1 MAPKETDWVEGAH
14 ERASQKKTHVSFPQ
28 LKYPSLRDEG
38 LRDPLQWLTGKA
50 LDDGAEGL
58 WRIHDKL
65 YDFTTFMKKHPGGA
79 EWLELT
85 KGTDITEAF
94 ESHHI
99 NPTTEK
105 MLNKFY
111 IRDAKTP
118 RNSPFTFHEDG
129 FYKSLKRAVHEELK
143 KIPKEASATADRI
156 TDGLFATLLCS
167 SSLACWFENYFIA
180 TFWYIIASV
189 SLAMLTVTCHNF
201 IHRRTN
207 WRMYLFN
214 MSMWSYRDFRVSH
227 VISHHLYTN
236 TLMDL
241 EISSLEPF
249 LFYNPREDKPLHARF
264 GFITEYFFFPFL
276 FLLTFTKRFLSIF
289 LRKGF
294 FKAHYRWHDA
304 IGFLLPLCMWFTSGS
319 AFLHVLYT
327 WLWINCTGS
336 LIFFLI
342 AVNAAHHHPDAL
354 KDGDQPKS
362 ETPDWGEHQVEALLD
377 RKDINGNTFAV
388 MTLFGDHALH
398 HMFPTLDH
406 SILKYLHPIF
416 IEFSEKYQTNYRAST
431 QFQLVIGQIKE
442 TMRTEFKTV
451 DKRPLYPK

>member
-50 LDDGAEGL
+50 LDDGAEDL

-65 YDFTTFMKKHPGGA
+65 YDFTSFMKKHPGGA

-214 MSMWSYRDFRVSH
+214 MSMWSYR
-227 VISHHLYTN
+227 
-236 TLMDL
+236 
-241 EISSLEPF
+241 
-249 LFYNPREDKPLHARF
+249 
-264 GFITEYFFFPFL
+264 
-276 FLLTFTKRFLSIF
+276 FLSIF

-398 HMFPTLDH
+398 HMFPTIDH